1 MHFNDKQLEVVNHID
16 GPLLCVAGPGSG
28 KTTCMIG
35 RVNKMVA
42 SGVDPKKILV
52 VTFTKAAADEMKER
66 YLSIEDSVEG
76 PTFGTIHSFC
86 FRVLRRYAPDKYGKD
101 AVLSEQDQRAF
112 IRNQIKGMR
121 IERVDQDAI
130 INSITAAISNVKN
143 NDLNPNLMQVD
154 GCSTEQFAHI
164 FEQYEDFKKA
174 ENKIDYDDMLY
185 ITDKILSED
194 VSTLNFWRNVFSHI
208 IVDEFQDTNVLQAR
222 ILYNIAYPKNN
233 ICVVGDD
240 DQCQPAGTQILMKD
254 KTLKA
259 IENLKIGDQIAFYD
273 DFEEEFRLKPRI
285 GNPFKNKVEEI
296 ASRDVVN
303 EDVVRIK
310 TSDGFESVYTR
321 NHRTFVKTNLTA
333 DAFAVCVAKNTTMNT
348 YTVFFTA
355 LQHHDNLEHLA
366 APWEIQADK
375 LHCDEV
381 WILDIKDTEKEA
393 DSSTKEIL
401 STININENGFALCD
415 NEFNELL
422 SKFKRDARY
431 PLYSRDIDWLR
442 YNLFFGD
449 SEILI
454 YASNIIPKYMSAIVY
469 NVSEF
474 KSKKY
479 DTIESVSFE
488 YQTEP
493 LKVYSLKTTMKTYVA
508 DNIATHNCIYRFRGA
523 VPQIMLDF
531 EKQFTGCKKVILN
544 VNHRSEPNI
553 VATSK
558 RLIEKNKVR
567 FEKPLAAHKTG
578 ESIITY
584 DAYKNRDKEIAS
596 IVKNLK
602 QKQRKG
608 ENLDD
613 IAILYRT
620 NNQAAQITQ
629 AMIKAD
635 IPFYTNEM
643 VVNIYDHWIFNDF
656 KNFKKVVDGT
666 CTINEFLSI
675 INRPN
680 KYVSRKLLPEKYSE
694 EEIMKSVFKISE
706 SWKRDKMRE
715 TLDDWFFWIDKMSD
729 MTPYQFICCI
739 RKNLDY
745 DKYVKT
751 YAETNKFDESQFVDI
766 MDEIQDAAEAFTTF
780 EEWNKYIE
788 KELLDFREKMKE
800 KKKEGSVALST
811 MHKAKGLEWKEVY
824 IVDCNETI
832 VPYYKAEMSEDI
844 EEERRMFYVAV
855 TRAKEILHICHIEKR
870 NKAPMYVS
878 RFVKEMQLAEEQQKQ
893 ADQNFKTASEITNF
907 ETQMWVFHK
916 TFGRGM
922 ITKVDDKVITIA
934 FSDAGMKTLD
944 KDWCSANLQIF

>member
-1 MHFNDKQLEVVNHID
+1 MQFNEKQLEVVNHIN

-42 SGVDPKKILV
+42 SGIDPKKILV

-66 YLSIEDSVEG
+66 YLSMENSVEG
-76 PTFGTIHSFC
+76 PMFGTIHSFC
-86 FRVLRRYAPDKYGKD
+86 FRVLRKYAPDKYGRD
-101 AVLSEQDQRAF
+101 SVLSEQDQRIF

-130 INSITAAISNVKN
+130 INAITAAISNVKN
-143 NDLNPNLMQVD
+143 NDLNPNLVQVD
-154 GCSTEQFAHI
+154 GCSTEQFAYI
-164 FEQYEDFKKA
+164 YEQYEDFKKS
-174 ENKIDYDDMLY
+174 ENKIDYDDMLF
-185 ITDKILSED
+185 ITDKVLSED
-194 VSTLNFWRNVFSHI
+194 PATLTFWRNTFSHI
-208 IVDEFQDTNVLQAR
+208 IVDEFQDTNILQAR

-240 DQCQPAGTQILMKD
+240 DQCQPANTQILMSDGNYK
-254 KTLKA
+254 K
-259 IENLKIGDQIAFYD
+259 IEQLSVGDEIAFYD
-273 DFEEEFRLKPRI
+273 TYYKDCKLKTNLT
-285 GNPFKNKVEEI
+285 NPFENKVEEI
-296 ASRDVVN
+296 SKRDII
-303 EDVVRIK
+303 EDDIVEIYADDYK
-310 TSDGFESVYTR
+310 TAYTR
-321 NHRTFVKTNLTA
+321 NHRTFVKPNFSA
-333 DAFAVCVAKNTTMNT
+333 DSFALCVGRTSVLNK
-348 YTVFFTA
+348 YTVYVSPLLNDCSHIIT
-355 LQHHDNLEHLA
+355 
-366 APWEIQADK
+366 PWELKAQQ
-375 LHCDEV
+375 LHCDEL
-381 WILDIKDTEKEA
+381 WLLDIKDTEEEINEI
-393 DSSTKEIL
+393 SKEIL
-401 STININENGFALCD
+401 EVLKIKDGEFTDCDNGF
-415 NEFNELL
+415 EILL
-422 SKFKRDARY
+422 KHFKKDSRY
-431 PLYSRDIDWLR
+431 PLCSTNINWLNK
-442 YNLFFGD
+442 NLFINNK
-449 SEILI
+449 EVLI
-454 YASNIIPKYMSAIVY
+454 YASNIIPKYMSVIVY
-469 NVSEF
+469 NNTCPDNKQYMEITNVS
-474 KSKKY
+474 Y
-479 DTIESVSFE
+479 D
-488 YQTEP
+488 YQSTP
-493 LKVYSLKTTMKTYVA
+493 LKVYSLQTTMKTYIA

-531 EKQFTGCKKVILN
+531 EKQFKDCKKVILN
-544 VNHRSEPNI
+544 VNHRSEPDI

-558 RLIEKNKVR
+558 RLIEKNKIR
-567 FEKPLAAHKTG
+567 FEKPLASHKTG

-584 DAYKNRDKEIAS
+584 NAYKNRDKETAS
-596 IVKNLK
+596 IIKDIK

-608 ENLDD
+608 EKLDD
-613 IAILYRT
+613 VAILYRT

-680 KYVSRKLLPEKYSE
+680 KYVSRKILPEKYSE

-715 TLDDWFFWIDKMSD
+715 TLDDWFFWIDKMSE
-729 MTPYQFICCI
+729 MTPFQFICCI

-751 YAETNKFDESQFVDI
+751 YAETNKFDESQFIDI

-780 EEWNKYIE
+780 DEWYQYID
-788 KELLDFREKMKE
+788 KELRDFREKMKE

-832 VPYYKAEMSEDI
+832 IPYYKAEMSEDI

-855 TRAKEILHICHIEKR
+855 TRAKEILHICYIEKR
-870 NKAPMYVS
+870 NKTPMTIS
-878 RFVKEMQLAEEQQKQ
+878 RFVKEMKLEDEKQHQ
-893 ADQNFKTASEITNF
+893 ADQGFKTISENISF
-907 ETQMWVFHK
+907 KTQMWVFHK

-922 ITKVDDKVITIA
+922 ITRIDDKLLTIA

-944 KDWCSANLQIF
+944 KDWCAANLQIF

>member
-1 MHFNDKQLEVVNHID
+1 MLFNEKQLEVVNYIN

-28 KTTCMIG
+28 KTTCMIS

-42 SGVDPKKILV
+42 SGIDPKKILV

-66 YLSIEDSVEG
+66 YLAMEDSIEG
-76 PTFGTIHSFC
+76 PSFGTIHSFC
-86 FRVLRRYAPDKYGKD
+86 FRVLRRYAPDKYNRD
-101 AVLSEQDQRAF
+101 SVLSEQDQRIF

-121 IERVDQDAI
+121 IERIDQDAI
-130 INSITAAISNVKN
+130 INAITAAISNVKN
-143 NDLNPNLMQVD
+143 NDLNPRLMQVD
-154 GCSTEQFAHI
+154 GCSTEQFAFI
-164 FEQYEDFKKA
+164 YEEYENFKKS

-194 VSTLNFWRNVFSHI
+194 KNTLDFWRNAFSHI

-240 DQCQPAGTQILMKD
+240 DQCQPAGTQILLEDGTTKP
-254 KTLKA
+254 
-259 IENLKIGDQIAFYD
+259 IESLQIGDKIAYYSEYTHSCMLKT
-273 DFEEEFRLKPRI
+273 EEK
-285 GNPFKNKVEEI
+285 NPFDNKIEDIVSRLTNTGIIEI
-296 ASRDVVN
+296 
-303 EDVVRIK
+303 ETETGEK
-310 TSDGFESVYTR
+310 TSYTR
-321 NHRTFVKTNLTA
+321 NHRTYAKLEFSSDKIAICALRDRVLEKYYICKVSLLSN
-333 DAFAVCVAKNTTMNT
+333 DFHIVAP
-348 YTVFFTA
+348 FE
-355 LQHHDNLEHLA
+355 LLA
-366 APWEIQADK
+366 NK
-375 LHCDEV
+375 LHCEDV
-381 WILDIKDTEKEA
+381 WLLDIVDTDEDVQNVFKDIE
-393 DSSTKEIL
+393 
-401 STININENGFALCD
+401 
-415 NEFNELL
+415 NEFAVSIGKNAINRNSNTLKDIL
-422 SKFKRDARY
+422 AYFNKNFDYPFFSKK
-431 PLYSRDIDWLR
+431 IDWLSKNNYTR
-442 YNLFFGD
+442 NE
-449 SEILI
+449 EISI
-454 YASNIIPKYMSAIVY
+454 YASNLIPKYMSVIVY
-469 NVSEF
+469 DDTKPN
-474 KSKKY
+474 SKKY
-479 DTIESVSFE
+479 EKIKSVFNKNSVS
-488 YQTEP
+488 QT
-493 LKVYSLKTTMKTYVA
+493 LVYSLKTTMKTYIA

-531 EKQFTGCKKVILN
+531 EKQFKNCKKVILN
-544 VNHRSEPNI
+544 VNHRSEPDI

-558 RLIEKNKVR
+558 RLIEKNQIR
-567 FEKPLAAHKTG
+567 FEKPLTAHKTG
-578 ESIITY
+578 SAVITY
-584 DAYKNRDKEIAS
+584 TAYKNRDKEIAS
-596 IVKNLK
+596 IIKNLK

-715 TLDDWFFWIDKMSD
+715 TLDDWFFWIDKMSE
-729 MTPYQFICCI
+729 MTPFQFICCI

-751 YAETNKFDESQFVDI
+751 YAETNKFDESQFIDI

-780 EEWNKYIE
+780 DEWNTYIE
-788 KELLDFREKMKE
+788 KELKDFREKMKE

-824 IVDCNETI
+824 IVDCNESI

-878 RFVKEMQLAEEQQKQ
+878 RFVKEMQLAEEQHR
-893 ADQNFKTASEITNF
+893 ADQGFKTAVETINF
-907 ETQMWVFHK
+907 EPQMWVFHK

-922 ITKVDDKVITIA
+922 ITKIDDKLLTIA

-944 KDWCSANLQIF
+944 KDWCTANLQIF